1 MDFPVFV
8 PGYAVEGP
16 LGSGGDGSEWV
27 ASEEAS
33 GRRVALKL
41 LHLPDSAA
49 RERARRELALM
60 TAVEHP
66 HVLPVYAIVDAP
78 GALVIV
84 REIAD
89 GGSMADLLAARGA
102 LSPGEIVTVCAP
114 ASQALAELHLLGLVH
129 GDVSPDTVVFSSD
142 GRPML
147 TDAGLARITGDRFAD
162 LGLTP
167 GYAAP
172 EVVAGYPAQPGSDV
186 YGLAAVALRAL
197 TGYVPTHALLVPG
210 IPPATQG
217 ALAQAMNPDPSRRP
231 DATSLANALFVLAD
245 PVPVGIDDD
254 AHAVEAQPAAAPP
267 HRSRH
272 AAREPQ
278 PDVDIPVASP
288 LSSPAQ
294 AVPEP
299 PAQAIAPHAETLD
312 VSEAT
317 ESPEA
322 LDAPRRRRR
331 PAVEPER
338 QQYREPAVEPE
349 RQRRRKPAAE
359 PERKPRRR
367 RRIEIARIL
376 AVAIA
381 IPVIVA
387 GAVFAVLQLTNGSDP
402 AALPGAGR
410 LSSPGGA
417 AVPVDLCGGP
427 QPAPTE
433 EPPAVSDWTQVVQ
446 SLYTLRTEAFAEVD
460 APALCDVYA
469 PTSQAL
475 AEDAELLQLYADAG
489 VHTEGLAFEVVTA
502 EIVSQEG
509 GRVVLEIT
517 DRLPPYQLVDD
528 SGEVVAEK
536 DGLPE
541 ATWQAELV
549 PSSDASGWRFG

>member
-8 PGYAVEGP
+8 PGYAVEGM

-27 ASEEAS
+27 AREEAG

-41 LHLPDSAA
+41 LHLPDPAA

-66 HVLPVYAIVDAP
+66 HVLQVYAIVDAP

-84 REIAD
+84 RDIAD
-89 GGSMADLLAARGA
+89 GGSLADLLAARGA

-114 ASQALAELHLLGLVH
+114 AAQALAELHLLGLVH
-129 GDVSPDTVVFSSD
+129 GDVSPDTLVFSSD

-147 TDAGLARITGDRFAD
+147 SDAGLSRIAGDRFAD

-167 GYAAP
+167 GYSAP
-172 EVVAGYPAQPGSDV
+172 EVVAGHPAQPGSDV
-186 YGLAAVALRAL
+186 YALAAVALRAL
-197 TGYVPTHALLVPG
+197 TGYVPTHALLLPG
-210 IPPATQG
+210 IPPATQA

-231 DATSLANALFVLAD
+231 SAASLANALFVLAD
-245 PVPVGIDDD
+245 PIPVGIEEVADV
-254 AHAVEAQPAAAPP
+254 VEAEPVAAPR

-278 PDVDIPVASP
+278 PQFDTPAAAHQDSPPPSPV
-288 LSSPAQ
+288 Q
-294 AVPEP
+294 ATPEP
-299 PAQAIAPHAETLD
+299 PPPPAAAP
-312 VSEAT
+312 AT
-317 ESPEA
+317 ETVDLSQAVESPDT

-338 QQYREPAVEPE
+338 PPHRLPE
-349 RQRRRKPAAE
+349 AE
-359 PERKPRRR
+359 SERPPRRR

-376 AVAIA
+376 AVVIA

-402 AALPGAGR
+402 EALPGAGR
-410 LSSPGGA
+410 LSSPGEA
-417 AVPVDLCGGP
+417 EVPVDLCGGP

-446 SLYTLRTEAFAEVD
+446 SLYALRTEAFAEVD
-460 APALCDVYA
+460 ASALCDVYT
-469 PTSQAL
+469 PTSQVL

-489 VHTEGLAFEVVTA
+489 VHTDGLAFEVVTA
-502 EIVSQEG
+502 EMVSQEG

-536 DGLPE
+536 EGLPE

-549 PSSDASGWRFG
+549 PAPDASGWRFG

>member
-1 MDFPVFV
+1 MDFPVYV

-16 LGSGGDGSEWV
+16 LGSGGDTSEWV
-27 ASEEAS
+27 AREEAG

-41 LHLPDSAA
+41 LYLPDSGL
-49 RERARRELALM
+49 RERARRELALT

-66 HVLPVYAIVDAP
+66 HVLPVYGIVDAP

-114 ASQALAELHLLGLVH
+114 TAQALAELHLLGLVH
-129 GDVSPDTVVFSSD
+129 GDVSPDSVVFSAD

-147 TDAGLARITGDRFAD
+147 TDIGLSRISGDRFAD

-167 GYAAP
+167 GYSAP

-186 YGLAAVALRAL
+186 FGLAAVTLRAL
-197 TGYVPTHALLVPG
+197 TGYVPTQALLLPG

-217 ALAQAMNPDPSRRP
+217 ALAQAMHPDPSRRP
-231 DATSLANALFVLAD
+231 DAASLANALFVLAD
-245 PVPVGIDDD
+245 PVPVGIADDIHVPD
-254 AHAVEAQPAAAPP
+254 EVTTEPRP

-272 AAREPQ
+272 AARETQPEAEAPPAAAGRTAPQ
-278 PDVDIPVASP
+278 SHPAEAAPEPAPQAAGSATDTVDSPEVPDVHPRRRRPTAE
-288 LSSPAQ
+288 
-294 AVPEP
+294 PEP
-299 PAQAIAPHAETLD
+299 R
-312 VSEAT
+312 
-317 ESPEA
+317 
-322 LDAPRRRRR
+322 PRRRRR
-331 PAVEPER
+331 VD
-338 QQYREPAVEPE
+338 
-349 RQRRRKPAAE
+349 
-359 PERKPRRR
+359 
-367 RRIEIARIL
+367 IARIL
-376 AVAIA
+376 ALVIA

-387 GAVFAVLQLTNGSDP
+387 GAVFAVLQLTNGDDP
-402 AALPGAGR
+402 ASLPGADR
-410 LSSPGGA
+410 LTSPGEA
-417 AVPVDLCGGP
+417 EVPVDLCGGP

-433 EPPAVSDWTQVVQ
+433 EPPEVSDWTQVVQ
-446 SLYTLRTEAFAEVD
+446 SLYALRTEAFAEVD
-460 APALCDVYA
+460 ASALCDVYT
-469 PTSQAL
+469 PTSQVL

-502 EIVSQEG
+502 EMVSQEG

-528 SGEVVAEK
+528 GGEVVAEK
-536 DGLPE
+536 EGLPE

-549 PSSDASGWRFG
+549 PASDASGWRFG

>member
-1 MDFPVFV
+1 MDFPVYV

-16 LGSGGDGSEWV
+16 LGSGGDTSEWV
-27 ASEEAS
+27 AREEAG

-41 LHLPDSAA
+41 LHLPDTGV
-49 RERARRELALM
+49 RERARRELALT

-66 HVLPVYAIVDAP
+66 HVLPVYGVVDAP

-102 LSPGEIVTVCAP
+102 LTPGEIVTVCAP
-114 ASQALAELHLLGLVH
+114 AAQALAELHLLGLVH
-129 GDVSPDTVVFSSD
+129 GDVSPDTVVFSAD

-147 TDAGLARITGDRFAD
+147 TDVGLSRISGDRFAD

-167 GYAAP
+167 GYTAP

-197 TGYVPTHALLVPG
+197 TGYVPTQALLLPG

-217 ALAQAMNPDPSRRP
+217 ALAQAMHSDPSRRP
-231 DATSLANALFVLAD
+231 DAASLANALFVLAD
-245 PVPVGIDDD
+245 PVPVGIGEGI
-254 AHAVEAQPAAAPP
+254 HVVEPDEAATPPVP

-272 AAREPQ
+272 AARETQ
-278 PDVDIPVASP
+278 PE
-288 LSSPAQ
+288 
-294 AVPEP
+294 PETPPTTGRTAAPSP
-299 PAQAIAPHAETLD
+299 PAQATPEPAPQVAGSATGTVDSPEVLD
-312 VSEAT
+312 V
-317 ESPEA
+317 P
-322 LDAPRRRRR
+322 PRRRR
-331 PAVEPER
+331 PPTEPEP
-338 QQYREPAVEPE
+338 Q
-349 RQRRRKPAAE
+349 
-359 PERKPRRR
+359 RRR
-367 RRIEIARIL
+367 RRRVDIARIL
-376 AVAIA
+376 ALVIA

-387 GAVFAVLQLTNGSDP
+387 GAVFAVLQLTNGDDP
-402 AALPGAGR
+402 ASLPGADR
-410 LSSPGGA
+410 LTSPGEA
-417 AVPVDLCGGP
+417 EVPVDLCGGP

-433 EPPAVSDWTQVVQ
+433 EPPEVSDWTQVVQ
-446 SLYTLRTEAFAEVD
+446 SLYALRTEAFAEVD
-460 APALCDVYA
+460 ASALCDVYA
-469 PTSQAL
+469 PTSQVL

-502 EIVSQEG
+502 EMVSQEG

-528 SGEVVAEK
+528 GGEVVAEK
-536 DGLPE
+536 EGLPE

-549 PSSDASGWRFG
+549 PASDASGWRFG

>member
-27 ASEEAS
+27 AREEAG

-41 LHLPDSAA
+41 LHLPDPGA

-66 HVLPVYAIVDAP
+66 HVLQVYGIVDAP

-89 GGSMADLLAARGA
+89 GGNLADLLAARGA

-114 ASQALAELHLLGLVH
+114 AAQALAELHLLGLVH
-129 GDVSPDTVVFSSD
+129 GDVSPDTLVFSSD

-147 TDAGLARITGDRFAD
+147 SDAGLSRIAGDRFAD

-167 GYAAP
+167 GYSAP
-172 EVVAGYPAQPGSDV
+172 EVVAGHPAQPGSDV

-197 TGYVPTHALLVPG
+197 TGYVPTHALLLPG

-231 DATSLANALFVLAD
+231 NAASLANALFVLAD
-245 PVPVGIDDD
+245 PIPVGIEEVADV
-254 AHAVEAQPAAAPP
+254 VEAEPVAAPR

-278 PDVDIPVASP
+278 PELDTPATAHQDPLPPSPVQAMPETPTAPAAAPATETVD
-288 LSSPAQ
+288 LS
-294 AVPEP
+294 
-299 PAQAIAPHAETLD
+299 QAI
-312 VSEAT
+312 
-317 ESPEA
+317 ESPNA

-331 PAVEPER
+331 PALEPER
-338 QQYREPAVEPE
+338 PARRQPE
-349 RQRRRKPAAE
+349 AE
-359 PERKPRRR
+359 SERHPRRR

-376 AVAIA
+376 AVVIA

-387 GAVFAVLQLTNGSDP
+387 GAVFAVLQLTDGNDP
-402 AALPGAGR
+402 EALPGAGR
-410 LSSPGGA
+410 LSSPGEA
-417 AVPVDLCGGP
+417 EVPVDLCGGP

-446 SLYTLRTEAFAEVD
+446 SLYALRTEAFAEVD
-460 APALCDVYA
+460 ASALCDVYT
-469 PTSQAL
+469 PTSQVL

-489 VHTEGLAFEVVTA
+489 VHTDGLAFEVVTA
-502 EIVSQEG
+502 EMVSQEG

-536 DGLPE
+536 EGLPE

-549 PSSDASGWRFG
+549 PAPDASGWRFG